1 MIYIY
6 NIYILSLFSQ
16 RIKKIIQTETAND
29 HGLQARCQR
38 LGIVGIFQLLEVRC
52 QRQLSEALRHMVP
65 LRHQQRR
72 VDVHLQSVAGQSP
85 ESNVVNMII
94 YVNILILSC
103 DI

>member
-6 NIYILSLFSQ
+6 ILYIHIISLQSKDQ
-16 RIKKIIQTETAND
+16 KIIQTKTAND

-72 VDVHLQSVAGQSP
+72 VDVHLQTVGAEQSP
-85 ESNVVNMII
+85 ESNVNTCKYSDM
-94 YVNILILSC
+94 NIM
-103 DI
+103 